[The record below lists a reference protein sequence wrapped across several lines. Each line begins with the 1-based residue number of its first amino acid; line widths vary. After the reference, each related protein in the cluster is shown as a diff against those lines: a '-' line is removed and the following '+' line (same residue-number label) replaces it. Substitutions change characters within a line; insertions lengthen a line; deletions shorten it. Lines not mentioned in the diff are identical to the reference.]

1 MRPAACARGLA
12 VLLALALHSL
22 AAAALWQTEDGLQV
36 TLGDSTGQVTRVTLG
51 GESLSPSPGL
61 PGGLSYQE
69 YTVDPAAPRRVLLK
83 VDAEGKETTW
93 SSASFADWQA
103 TGDFVRRATGTAAQ
117 GDAYLQ
123 IGDGTSVGVGMAT
136 RDAAKMTPG
145 DLCTLSWSART
156 HDAGLSYILCLRYLD
171 AAGKDVSANAPAPK
185 GWTYSPY
192 SQALYR
198 SDLSNTKP
206 DIWERFSMDFEV
218 PEGVSALRVSLR
230 VYRGGNLR
238 ADLDDLTLTSRPG
251 GWSAEVPVRGPV
263 QVTPGGLVQD
273 VQLPSAGLRFITR
286 LQGGSD
292 RLSATVEVS
301 SLGDSPRPRCL
312 RLHYRLPLDLQGWTW
327 SPNPLREDLV
337 EAGHHYEDSVGLAGH
352 PLSRYPLACV
362 SRDKV
367 ALALATPTDVPALQ
381 SFRADTT
388 GFSTLADFGLSPQA
402 PHALARFTFS
412 LYCCDPAWTFR
423 SALERYYKLFPQ
435 LVQGHTDLG
444 GAWTLRMVDPAA
456 AKPEDFGLRFYEC
469 GTLAPQTRQFCREH
483 GIATFVYA
491 EPWGRRQVFRGLAS
505 RADMPPYADRLAAV
519 QEWARQTDS
528 PTRWGPAPR
537 SEVAQAVLNSMI
549 TGPDGVGAHFVDL
562 YNDWAQ
568 WWQLSTDPKLPEPS
582 GASICLK
589 YEIEPALQW
598 ADGIYLDSVVAT
610 MADFEDYA
618 PAHLSVSELPLS
630 FSLATGRPVVV
641 SGMAHYAFMRNL
653 ADDLH
658 RRGKLLM
665 MNLFPPVTRLYGHLA
680 DVAGCELGAAQDRD
694 SALQQRIAAY
704 HRPVSN
710 LLQWRWSVLRRVPA
724 MTSAEMEDY
733 LANQLSYGFWPGI
746 STAGG
751 GTAEGYAGMHRYLQ
765 APELLTRDKPLFARY
780 LPLFDALNRAGW
792 EPVPYVRASDTSIV
806 VERFGQGAET
816 LLTIYNPTDKDLE
829 VTLSLDADWWRMQPG
844 AKHLVAFQPQLSK
857 SRFSVTEHQNNLTS
871 AVRLLSHRTEV
882 LSPVWE

>member
-1 MRPAACARGLA
+1 MRSAACTRGLA
-12 VLLALALHSL
+12 VLAALALHSL
-22 AAAALWQTEDGLQV
+22 AAAALWQTEDGLAV
-36 TLGDSTGQVTRVTLG
+36 TLADSSGQVTRLALG
-51 GESLSPSPGL
+51 GESLSLAPGVS
-61 PGGLSYQE
+61 GGLSYQE
-69 YTVDPAAPRRVLLK
+69 YTVDPAAPRRLLLK
-83 VDAEGKETTW
+83 VDAEGDETTW

-136 RDAAKMTPG
+136 RDAVKLTPG

-156 HDAGLSYILCLRYLD
+156 HDTGLSYILCLRYLD
-171 AAGKDVSANAPAPK
+171 ADGKDVSANAPTSK

-198 SDLSNTKP
+198 SDLTNTKP
-206 DIWERFSMDFEV
+206 DTWERFSTDFEV

-230 VYRGGNLR
+230 VYRGGSLR
-238 ADLDDLTLTSRPG
+238 ADLDDLTLTARPS

-263 QVTPGGLVQD
+263 QVTPEGLVQD
-273 VQLPSAGLRFITR
+273 AQLPSAGLRFTTR
-286 LQGGSD
+286 FQGGSD

-301 SLGDSPRPRCL
+301 ALGDSPRPRCL
-312 RLHYRLPLDLQGWTW
+312 RLHYRLPLDLHGWTW
-327 SPNPLREDLV
+327 SANPLGDGLV
-337 EAGHHYEDSVGLAGH
+337 EAGHRYEDSVGLAGH

-362 SRDKV
+362 SHGTA

-381 SFRADTT
+381 SFRADAA

-402 PHALARFTFS
+402 PHALARFTLC
-412 LYCCDPAWTFR
+412 LYRCDPAWTFR

-435 LVQGHTDLG
+435 LTQGHTDLG
-444 GAWTLRMVDPAA
+444 GAWTLRMVDPGA

-469 GTLAPQTRQFCREH
+469 GALAPQTRQFCRDH

-505 RADMPPYADRLAAV
+505 RADMPPYAERLAAV
-519 QEWARQTDS
+519 QQWAQQAGD

-549 TGPDGVGAHFVDL
+549 TGPDGLGAHFVDL
-562 YNDWAQ
+562 YSDWAQ

-589 YEIEPALQW
+589 YEIEPAVQW
-598 ADGIYLDSVVAT
+598 ADGIYLDSVVAA
-610 MADFEDYA
+610 MSDLEDYA
-618 PAHLSVSELPLS
+618 PTHLAVSELPLS
-630 FSLATGRPVVV
+630 FSLVTGRPVVL

-665 MNLFPPVTRLYGHLA
+665 MNLFAPVTRLYGHLA
-680 DVAGCELGAAQDRD
+680 DVAGCELGGLQDRD
-694 SALQQRIAAY
+694 SALQQRLAAY

-710 LLQWRWSVLRRVPA
+710 LLQWRWAVLQRVPA

-792 EPVPYVRASDTSIV
+792 EPVPHVRASDTSIA
-806 VERFGQGAET
+806 VERFGQGPET
-816 LLTIYNPTDKDLE
+816 LLTVYNPTGKDLE
-829 VTLSLDADWWRMQPG
+829 VTLSLDADWWGRQSAPRR
-844 AKHLVAFQPQLSK
+844 LVAFESKLSK
-857 SRFSVTEHQNNLTS
+857 SLISVTEHQNNLTYT
-871 AVRLLSHRTEV
+871 VRLLARRTEV